1 MGTIKCS
8 NLCTEI
14 MEYTSPEE
22 VAVCNL
28 ASISLPKFVTNG
40 KMDYEALE
48 KVTRIITQNLNK
60 VIDLNYYPVEEAKTS
75 NMRHRPI
82 GIGVQGQA
90 DAFMKMRIPF
100 ESEEALVVNDL
111 IFETIYYASLSTSLE
126 IAKKDGHYESFKGSP
141 VSQGILQFDM
151 WNKKPTSGR
160 YDWDGLKEEIKKYG
174 VRNSLLL
181 APMPTA
187 STSQIL
193 GNNESFEPY
202 TSNIYTR
209 RVLSGEFVIINPHLV
224 QDLINLDL
232 WNSTIKTQII
242 ADNGSVQK
250 IKEIPKELKDL
261 YKTVW
266 EIPQKKIIDL
276 ALNRAPYIDQS
287 QSLNIHIPDPNVAK
301 MTSMHFYTWK
311 NGLKTGMYYLRSRPA
326 ADAIKFTLDVETL
339 LKATDK
345 NDTESV
351 IKCLKAQTDETPKI
365 ENKSGNES
373 DKKVKSMKNNTE
385 EEGCISCSG

>member
-1 MGTIKCS
+1 
-8 NLCTEI
+8 